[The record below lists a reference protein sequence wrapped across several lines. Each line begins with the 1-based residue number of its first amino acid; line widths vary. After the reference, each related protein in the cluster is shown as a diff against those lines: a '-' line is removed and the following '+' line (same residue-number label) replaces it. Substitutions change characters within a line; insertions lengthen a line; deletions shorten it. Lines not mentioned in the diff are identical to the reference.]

1 MPATQPALFRVLSL
15 LAATLLLFV
24 AGCATQGGSGPASDD
39 RAERLARRGDNAG
52 AAAMYEQLAQA
63 NPPPAR
69 NNFALAAARAW
80 LAANR
85 ADDAQRA
92 LDLASTA
99 GNSSQQLD
107 LGMLRSQVAVARGQ
121 YAAAWQQV
129 SQLPQPADAAAASR
143 LLQLRQQVALR
154 AGQPLD
160 AVRAGIARET
170 LAGSDE
176 QRTVARRD
184 LLTGLRGAI
193 EGGLRVD
200 PATSN
205 EPLVRGWLELA
216 QIAVSAGRS
225 PLSADSAVARWRTRF
240 PGHPGTTIVESE
252 ILHPATRPSEGLPKL
267 VASTGPV
274 ALLLPLTGRQSTVAQ
289 LVRDGFQ
296 AALARMPEAERPVLR
311 IYDTGT
317 IPVATALQNAQAE
330 GAGFIVGPLV
340 REEAQVAAEQRPGTI
355 PLLLLNTLPGSG
367 FIGNQLYQ
375 FALSPEDEARQIAR
389 QIAGSG
395 KRNVAVFAPSGDW
408 GNRVAAAFTDELT
421 HAGGGVI
428 AQGSYDLAR
437 NDLTTSLTAAL
448 GIDAARTRQLRVQQ
462 TINANVEF
470 DAYPR
475 PDIEAIF
482 VAGYQPLALRQIN
495 SQLLFNNAG
504 DLPIYITQDG
514 VSAES
519 SENRDL
525 KGMRVLGTPWEL
537 DSVGPV
543 ADLRT
548 ATETQW
554 GPQGQRQSRYFAFGY
569 DAATLT
575 MALRRGSTA
584 WPLPGLTGRLQL
596 TPEGHIE
603 RSLNWG
609 QLKDGQVQA
618 FDPAAN

>member
-1 MPATQPALFRVLSL
+1 M
-15 LAATLLLFV
+15 LLLL
-24 AGCATQGGSGPASDD
+24 AGCATQGGGGGPASDD
-39 RAERLARRGDNAG
+39 RADRLMRRGDNAG
-52 AAAMYEQLAQA
+52 AAAMYEQLAQG

-92 LDLASTA
+92 LDLASGA
-99 GNSSQQLD
+99 SGSQQLE
-107 LGMLRSQVAVARGQ
+107 LGMVRSQVAVARGQ
-121 YAAAWQQV
+121 YAVAWQQV
-129 SQLPQPADAAAASR
+129 SQLPQPADAATASR

-160 AVRAGIARET
+160 AVRAGITRES
-170 LAGSDE
+170 LAGNDE
-176 QRTVARRD
+176 QRTAARRD

-205 EPLVRGWLELA
+205 DPLVRGWLELA
-216 QIAVSAGRS
+216 QISVSAGRS

-240 PGHPGTTIVESE
+240 PGHPGSTIIESE
-252 ILHPATRPSEGLPKL
+252 ILHPASRPSENIPRL
-267 VASTGPV
+267 VASSGPV
-274 ALLLPLTGRQSTVAQ
+274 ALLLPLTGRQSAVAQ

-296 AALARMPEAERPVLR
+296 AAVARLPESERPALK
-311 IYDTGT
+311 IYDTGAMS
-317 IPVATALQNAQAE
+317 VGAALQAAQAE

-340 REEAQVAAEQRPGTI
+340 REEAQVAAEQRPGTV
-355 PLLLLNTLPGSG
+355 PLLLLNTLPGTS
-367 FIGNQLYQ
+367 FAGNQLYQ

-395 KRNVAVFAPSGDW
+395 KRNVAVLAPTGDW
-408 GNRVAAAFTDELT
+408 GNRVATAFTEELT
-421 HAGGGVI
+421 HDGGGVV
-428 AQGSYDLAR
+428 AQGSYDIAK
-437 NDLTTSLTAAL
+437 NDLTSSLTATL
-448 GIDAARTRQLRVQQ
+448 GINEARARQQRLQQ
-462 TINANVEF
+462 TINAPVEF

-475 PDIEAIF
+475 PDIDAIF
-482 VAGYQPLALRQIN
+482 VAGYQSIALRQIN
-495 SQLLFNNAG
+495 SQLIFNNAG

-514 VSAES
+514 VSADTT
-519 SENRDL
+519 ENRDL
-525 KGMRVLGTPWEL
+525 RGMRVLGTPWEL

-554 GPQGQRQSRYFAFGY
+554 SAQGPRQSRYFAFGY

-575 MALRRGSTA
+575 MALRRGSA
-584 WPLPGLTGRLQL
+584 NWPLQGLTGRLQL
-596 TPEGHIE
+596 TPEGRIE